1 MQSDPFML
9 IIQPSTLS
17 WMVAV
22 INGVWRKIFH
32 WQSSG
37 IFPPGDEL
45 WLQLPPNPAEHKR
58 AEQGREMAPTAL
70 IKLCQLKALYP
81 PFLPREIWNSKFS
94 TSLALQDHGARAR
107 RCPTL
112 SLFDQA
118 IFNLSLKSLPLSP
131 PSPSTFCS
139 VGISY
144 IRTICLG
151 KWQIT

>member
-1 MQSDPFML
+1 
-9 IIQPSTLS
+9 
-17 WMVAV
+17 MVAV

-81 PFLPREIWNSKFS
+81 LSLSSPFLPREIWNSKFS
-94 TSLALQDHGARAR
+94 TSLALRDHGARAR

-131 PSPSTFCS
+131 PSLPPRS
-139 VGISY
+139 VQWVSF
-144 IRTICLG
+144 TCLRWL
-151 KWQIT
+151 KSLHDLENVTNHTV